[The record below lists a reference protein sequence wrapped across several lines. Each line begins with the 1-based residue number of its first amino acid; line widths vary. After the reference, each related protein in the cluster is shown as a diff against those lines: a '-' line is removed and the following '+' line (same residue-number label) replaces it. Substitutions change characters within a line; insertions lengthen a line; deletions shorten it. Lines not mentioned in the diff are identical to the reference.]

1 MRRRDFFG
9 LAAGLASSWP
19 LVARAQQPMLPVI
32 GFLSSFTDNPD
43 FVAAF
48 QRGLSEVSYI
58 AGRNVV
64 FEYRWAADGQY
75 DRLPAAAADLVDR
88 RVAVIFAGPI
98 PAALAAKAATATIPI
113 VFAIGSDPVESGVV
127 TSLNRPEGNITGVG
141 FVTVAL
147 GAKRLELLRELV
159 PTKMTAIALLVNP
172 NNPNAEP
179 QIKDT
184 QAAAAVLGLQL
195 NLLTASSE
203 NDLDIAF
210 STLIRQRSDALV
222 VSADPF
228 FLNQRDRLVGLAAH
242 HAVPAIY
249 IVREFAAAGGL
260 MSYGSNFSDA
270 HRQAGFYAGRILKG
284 EQPGDLPVVQSAK
297 FEFVINLKT
306 AKALSLEIPAKLL
319 ALADEAIE

>member
-1 MRRRDFFG
+1 MLSVARRRG
-9 LAAGLASSWP
+9 RSLRVRSN
-19 LVARAQQPMLPVI
+19 RAMPVI
-32 GFLSSFTDNPD
+32 GFLSSFTDNPH

-48 QRGLSEVSYI
+48 QRGLSEVGYI

-64 FEYRWAADGQY
+64 IEYRWAADGQY

-88 RVAVIFAGPI
+88 RVAVIFASPI
-98 PAALAAKAATATIPI
+98 PAAFAAKAATATIPI

-203 NDLDIAF
+203 NDLDVAF
-210 STLIRQRSDALV
+210 STLIRQRSNALV

-260 MSYGSNFSDA
+260 MSYGSNFADA
-270 HRQAGFYAGRILKG
+270 HRQAGVYAGRILKG
-284 EQPGDLPVVQSAK
+284 EQPETCQ
-297 FEFVINLKT
+297 
-306 AKALSLEIPAKLL
+306 
-319 ALADEAIE
+319 